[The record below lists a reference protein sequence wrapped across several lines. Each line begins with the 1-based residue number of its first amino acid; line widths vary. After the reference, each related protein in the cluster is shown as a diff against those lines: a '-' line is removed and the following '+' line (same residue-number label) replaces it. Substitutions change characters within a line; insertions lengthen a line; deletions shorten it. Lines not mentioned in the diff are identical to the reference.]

1 MTIENQDERFE
12 QLKSSILFFSA
23 MLEEGSLVAR
33 YQRET
38 REEIAEVLRLL
49 IDKVDGLPG
58 GVPQQLVE
66 ATAVRAI
73 IDASEKYRK
82 SENDDKRQKIERRMR
97 EAEMAAR
104 LKGLELNE
112 WEQIGQ
118 WEFQSTGRDGEGFV
132 YVTPDSTFDLL
143 GINEDLVHE

>member
-1 MTIENQDERFE
+1 MTDINNDRYE
-12 QLKSSILFFSA
+12 QLKASILFLSA

-33 YQRET
+33 YQKET
-38 REEIAEVLRLL
+38 REEIGDVLRLL
-49 IDKVDGLPG
+49 IEKVDGLPS

-73 IDASEKYRK
+73 IDASEKYRQSEDDIK
-82 SENDDKRQKIERRMR
+82 SQKIEKRMR

-104 LKGLELNE
+104 LKGLELSQ

-118 WEFQSTGRDGEGFV
+118 WEFQSSAKEGEGFV

-143 GINEDLVHE
+143 GINEEIMFE